1 MAEQTSRLAV
11 IIDSSGAQ
19 KNTENL
25 ASSLAKLTQAG
36 QKVTDGAGKV
46 TKATQE
52 ESEALHQLL
61 ARIDPVNAALNKL
74 DQQQQQLAKFKSKGF
89 LDDDDFDLYSK
100 KIDAARDH
108 LTGMSDQ
115 LLKTGQSSKQA
126 ASGQRLK
133 VLAAMLWDW
142 LTLSRLALRHLL
154 D

>member
-19 KNTENL
+19 NNTETP

-36 QKVTDGAGKV
+36 QKAADGAGKV

-74 DQQQQQLAKFKSKGF
+74 DQQQQQLARFKSNGF

-133 VLAAMLWDW
+133 VLEAMLWDW
-142 LTLSRLALRHLL
+142 LTLSRLALRQLL